1 VEKKRKGVGSLCQA
15 EKDNSRNR
23 IPRGVRSGDK
33 EREVRIPLSP
43 PPSPALSVAA
53 HKLLSTTVL
62 ALNPN
67 SHTYIT
73 LNCSQH

>member
-1 VEKKRKGVGSLCQA
+1 LWQGTGGKKRKGVGSLCQA

-43 PPSPALSVAA
+43 PPCPLPSQLQ
-53 HKLLSTTVL
+53 
-62 ALNPN
+62 
-67 SHTYIT
+67 HTNY
-73 LNCSQH
+73 